1 MIPYNK
7 EAVPQKKLAMYK
19 DNSWKKN
26 KKHNSVSFI
35 VNPLQWRI
43 DILK

>member
-1 MIPYNK
+1 MIPYIE
-7 EAVPQKKLAMYK
+7 EAVLQKKLAMYK
-19 DNSWKKN
+19 DNLWKQQQQ
-26 KKHNSVSFI
+26 HNSVSFI